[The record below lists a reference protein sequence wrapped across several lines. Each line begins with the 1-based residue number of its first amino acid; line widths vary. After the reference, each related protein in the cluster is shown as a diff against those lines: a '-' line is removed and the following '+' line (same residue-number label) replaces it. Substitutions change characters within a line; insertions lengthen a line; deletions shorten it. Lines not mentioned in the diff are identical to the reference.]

1 MRYRMVKYGTTDNH
15 RTMRLSPDQA
25 DTIRQA
31 VHAHLGADLR
41 LWLFGSRVDD
51 RRRGGDIDLLVEAD
65 HPIDPIAALRCRGAL
80 ADALDLRVDLAVGQ
94 PGDDRPIHRIA
105 RATGVRL

>member
-1 MRYRMVKYGTTDNH
+1 
-15 RTMRLSPDQA
+15 MRLSAEQA

-51 RRRGGDIDLLVEAD
+51 QRRGGDIDLLVDAD
-65 HPIDPIAALRCRGAL
+65 HPIDPIAALQCRGAL
-80 ADALDLRVDLAVGQ
+80 ADALDLRVDLAVAQ
-94 PGDDRPIHRIA
+94 PGDDHPIHRIA